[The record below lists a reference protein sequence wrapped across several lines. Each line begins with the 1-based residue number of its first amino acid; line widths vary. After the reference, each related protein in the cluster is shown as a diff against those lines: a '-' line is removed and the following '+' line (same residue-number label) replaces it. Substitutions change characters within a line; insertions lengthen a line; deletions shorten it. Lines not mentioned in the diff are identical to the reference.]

1 MYQTGSPMS
10 NNGGKIRPQQQQ
22 QQQRRLDYH
31 PYSTI
36 KSES

>member
-1 MYQTGSPMS
+1 MYQASPTMV
-10 NNGGKIRPQQQQ
+10 NNGGKIR
-22 QQQRRLDYH
+22 QQRRYDYH